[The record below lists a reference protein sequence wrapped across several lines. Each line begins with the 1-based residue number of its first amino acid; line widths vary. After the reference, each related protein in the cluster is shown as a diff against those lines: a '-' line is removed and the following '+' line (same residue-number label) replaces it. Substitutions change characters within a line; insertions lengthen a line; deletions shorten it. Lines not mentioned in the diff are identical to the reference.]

1 MNLVECAHLKDAY
14 NDMLMAKLLVPISR
28 QVLELY
34 AALDYKYHNLEF
46 VLKELVTKDATHF
59 QAAHNAVLTKD
70 VELLLGLVVKAQ
82 HVLINKGMNNVPV
95 MTSLELITRLYQA
108 IFQELLDSLDLIYHR
123 CLKTRKIV
131 MKIVRRNIA
140 SLAASVVP
148 VLEQSPQSA
157 IVQPVANYLANSQ
170 LDDLLNTMAKQQ
182 KDIQLASAPPLP
194 ITPTMPS
201 AAAPATA
208 PAVASAS
215 TPKDLKQVIMAAASE
230 TAKGGD
236 GVKEFHNYD

>member
-46 VLKELVTKDATHF
+46 VLGELVTKDASYF
-59 QAAHNAVLTKD
+59 QSAHNAVVTKD

-95 MTSLELITRLYQA
+95 MTSLELISRLYQA

-131 MKIVRRNIA
+131 MKIVRRNIE

-148 VLEQSPQSA
+148 VLEQSPQPV
-157 IVQPVANYLANSQ
+157 VQPAANYIANTQ
-170 LDDLLNTMAKQQ
+170 LDELLNTMAKQQ

-201 AAAPATA
+201 AAAPAPTI
-208 PAVASAS
+208 PSASA
-215 TPKDLKQVIMAAASE
+215 PKDLKQVIMAATSE
-230 TAKGGD
+230 STKGGD
-236 GVKEFHNYD
+236 GVKEYHNYD